1 MKIKR
6 KPLKPSKS
14 SRPAFLVGWSF
25 GLPTTPDL
33 KNWFDLEYG
42 GPLKI
47 AAESNATNSGSRFTL
62 SHALWSTSLICPLPA
77 EEAAHW
83 REHLHWG
90 HQQAAA
96 ILHRAVPP
104 AQAPDMQVFVSR
116 LARGLTLLSEGTS
129 YDVQTG
135 AFFNPSDWTD
145 RPLTSF
151 LLDDHI
157 TVTQQDTEDPT
168 AEWFRTMGLSKF
180 GLDEL
185 ETSRPRGLA
194 AQPTID
200 RLLHLAGE
208 ILRAGQNPKVGA
220 TLDSPLLDA
229 RVEVVAHRTVPHTTG
244 PLAVRQVRW

>member
-47 AAESNATNSGSRFTL
+47 MAEANATASSARFTVT
-62 SHALWSTSLICPLPA
+62 HALWSTSLICPLPDD
-77 EEAAHW
+77 EAAQW
-83 REHLHWG
+83 RERLQWG
-90 HQQAAA
+90 HRHAAA

-116 LARGLTLLSEGTS
+116 LARGLTLLSDGTS
-129 YDVQTG
+129 YDMQTG
-135 AFFNPSDWTD
+135 TFFNPSDWTD
-145 RPLTSF
+145 RPLTTF
-151 LLDDHI
+151 QLDEHI
-157 TVTQQDTEDPT
+157 TVSQQDSEDPT
-168 AEWFRTMGLSKF
+168 SEWFRTLGLSKF
-180 GLDEL
+180 GFDEL
-185 ETSRPRGLA
+185 ETARPRGLA

-200 RLLHLAGE
+200 RLLQLAADIMHNGN
-208 ILRAGQNPKVGA
+208 NPKVG
-220 TLDSPLLDA
+220 TSLDSPLLDV
-229 RVEVVAHRTVPHTTG
+229 RIDVVAHRTVPHTTG